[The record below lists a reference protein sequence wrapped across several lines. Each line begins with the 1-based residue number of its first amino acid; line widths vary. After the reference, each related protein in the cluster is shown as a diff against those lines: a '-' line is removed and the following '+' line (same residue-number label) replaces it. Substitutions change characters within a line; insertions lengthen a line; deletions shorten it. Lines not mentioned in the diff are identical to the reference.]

1 MNLGFPGFFPII
13 NPEVFQQ
20 GGFMSLG
27 RLFFILV
34 FTLSAALVPVSAY
47 TVSFIVVETG
57 LPEEQGA
64 CEYSTLW
71 ESGLLD
77 EFFDA
82 GHIVSNAPVLR
93 LNKPPA
99 KQFPDEAAGSLNEAN
114 VGGADYVV
122 LALLDYQGSG
132 TPHTIPKPKQVSLR
146 LFKTTPFR
154 FIGEEK
160 FTEPRKPD
168 PGEDFIS
175 AKQAAVMMLPY
186 LK

>member
-1 MNLGFPGFFPII
+1 
-13 NPEVFQQ
+13 
-20 GGFMSLG
+20 MSLS
-27 RLFFILV
+27 RLSCILV
-34 FTLSAALVPVSAY
+34 FILFAALVPVSAY

-57 LPEEQGA
+57 LPEEQGV
-64 CEYSTLW
+64 CEYSNLW

-77 EFFDA
+77 VFFDA

-99 KQFPDEAAGSLNEAN
+99 KQFPDEAAESLNEAN
-114 VGGADYVV
+114 AGGADYII

-132 TPHTIPKPKQVSLR
+132 APDISTPKPKQVSLR
-146 LFKTTPFR
+146 LFKTSPFR

-160 FTEPRKPD
+160 FAAPRKAGA
-168 PGEDFIS
+168 GEDFIS
-175 AKQAAVMMLPY
+175 AKQAAVKMLPY